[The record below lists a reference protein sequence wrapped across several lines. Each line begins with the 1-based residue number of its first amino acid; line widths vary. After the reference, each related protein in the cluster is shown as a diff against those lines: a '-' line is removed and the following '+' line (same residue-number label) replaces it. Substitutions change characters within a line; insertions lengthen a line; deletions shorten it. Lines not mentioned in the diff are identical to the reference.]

1 MEQTNEEIYKNRNL
15 ILVNV
20 VLLTFMSTL
29 DSSIVNV
36 ALPKM
41 SRLLSVS
48 AEAIAWVVS
57 VYLLVIVGT
66 ILIFGRLGDIVGK
79 TQVFLYGVL
88 GFTIGSLMCGISGSF
103 FMLIVSR
110 AIQALGA
117 AAAMASNQGII

>member
-1 MEQTNEEIYKNRNL
+1 MEQTSEKIYKNRNL
-15 ILVNV
+15 ILINV

-79 TQVFLYGVL
+79 TRIFLYGVL
-88 GFTIGSLMCGISGSF
+88 GFTIGSLMCGMSGSF
-103 FMLIVSR
+103 LMLIVS
-110 AIQALGA
+110 
-117 AAAMASNQGII
+117 